1 MGFGPRGTMAEG
13 GFDNRTA
20 AGAAAASEPILS
32 LVDVTKRYET
42 VTILQDVS
50 LQVRHEEFVAII
62 GPSGCGKSTL
72 LRMAAGLV
80 SPTSGMVYCEG
91 RPVVGLNHATAMV
104 FQSFA
109 LLPWLRTV
117 ENVALPLEA
126 RGMPLNE
133 RIRRATR
140 YLDMVGLKGHGR
152 AFPKEL
158 SGGMKQRVGLARA
171 LCQEPQML
179 LMDEPFSALD
189 VLTARTLRD
198 QVLDVRQSPD
208 VPTRT
213 ILLVT
218 HSIEEAVYMADRVVA
233 MQADPGRIAGDM
245 VIDIARPR
253 RPDSRAVRER
263 VDELYSL
270 LV

>member
-1 MGFGPRGTMAEG
+1 MTEG
-13 GFDNRTA
+13 GLEH
-20 AGAAAASEPILS
+20 AAADKHPASEPILA
-32 LVDVTKRYET
+32 LADVTKRYET
-42 VTILQDVS
+42 VTILQNVS
-50 LQVRHEEFVAII
+50 LTVADEEFVAII

-72 LRMAAGLV
+72 LRIVAGLV
-80 SPTSGMVYCEG
+80 PPSSGDVYCEG
-91 RPVVGLNHATAMV
+91 RRVVGLNRATAMV

-126 RGMPLNE
+126 RGVPVHE
-133 RIRRATR
+133 RVRRATR

-171 LCQEPQML
+171 LCQEPEVL

-198 QVLDVRQSPD
+198 QVLDLRQSPD

-213 ILLVT
+213 ILMVT

-245 VIDIARPR
+245 VIDIPRPR

>member
-1 MGFGPRGTMAEG
+1 MAESGPGQVAAQATG
-13 GFDNRTA
+13 GR
-20 AGAAAASEPILS
+20 EPILS
-32 LVDVTKRYET
+32 LVDVTKRYEA

-50 LQVRHEEFVAII
+50 LAVADEEFVAII

-72 LRMAAGLV
+72 LRIAAGLV
-80 SPTSGMVYCEG
+80 PPSSGAVYCEG
-91 RPVVGLNHATAMV
+91 RPVVGLNRATAMV

-126 RGMPLNE
+126 RGVPVAE

-171 LCQEPQML
+171 LCQEPEVL

-198 QVLDVRQSPD
+198 QVLDVRQAPD

-233 MQADPGRIAGDM
+233 MQADPGRIAGEM
-245 VIDIARPR
+245 VVDIPRPR
-253 RPDSRAVRER
+253 RPDSRAVREL

>member
-1 MGFGPRGTMAEG
+1 
-13 GFDNRTA
+13 
-20 AGAAAASEPILS
+20 
-32 LVDVTKRYET
+32 
-42 VTILQDVS
+42 
-50 LQVRHEEFVAII
+50 
-62 GPSGCGKSTL
+62 
-72 LRMAAGLV
+72 
-80 SPTSGMVYCEG
+80 
-91 RPVVGLNHATAMV
+91 MV

-126 RGMPLNE
+126 RGVTLNE

-140 YLDMVGLKGHGR
+140 YLDMVGLKGHVR

-171 LCQEPQML
+171 LCQEPRLL

-213 ILLVT
+213 ILMVT

-245 VIDIARPR
+245 PIDIPRPR
-253 RPDSRAVRER
+253 RPDMREVRQY
-263 VDELYSL
+263 VDDLYSL

>member
-1 MGFGPRGTMAEG
+1 VHTL
-13 GFDNRTA
+13 
-20 AGAAAASEPILS
+20 SEPLLS
-32 LVDVTKRYET
+32 VRHVTKRYER
-42 VTILQDVS
+42 VTILKDVS
-50 LQVRHEEFVAII
+50 LEVRAEQFVAII

-72 LRMAAGLV
+72 LRIIAGLAAPSTGEV
-80 SPTSGMVYCEG
+80 HCEG
-91 RPVVGLNHATAMV
+91 RRVEGLNPATAMV

-126 RGMPLNE
+126 RGVPPAE

-171 LCQEPQML
+171 LCQEPHLL

-198 QVLDVRQSPD
+198 QVLDLRQSPE

-213 ILLVT
+213 IVLVT

-245 VIDIARPR
+245 RIEIPRPR
-253 RPDSRAVRER
+253 RPDMRAVRQY

>member
-1 MGFGPRGTMAEG
+1 VEL
-13 GFDNRTA
+13 
-20 AGAAAASEPILS
+20 LS
-32 LVDVTKRYET
+32 LAGVTKRYEA
-42 VTILQDVS
+42 VTILEEVS
-50 LQVRHEEFVAII
+50 LRVQDHEFVALI

-72 LRMAAGLV
+72 LRIIAGLIRPSRGEV
-80 SPTSGMVYCEG
+80 QFQQ
-91 RPVVGLNHATAMV
+91 RPVTGLNEATAMV

-126 RGMPLNE
+126 RGVPPDE
-133 RIRRATR
+133 RLGRATR
-140 YLDMVGLKGHGR
+140 YLDLVGLKGHVR

-171 LCQEPQML
+171 LCQEPLML

-198 QVLDVRQSPD
+198 QVIDIWQSPD
-208 VPTRT
+208 IPTKT
-213 ILLVT
+213 MLLVT

-233 MQADPGRIAGDM
+233 MQADPGRIAGEHR
-245 VIDIARPR
+245 IDIPRPR
-253 RPDSRAVRER
+253 RPDMREVREH

-270 LV
+270 IV

>member
-1 MGFGPRGTMAEG
+1 MSDA
-13 GFDNRTA
+13 
-20 AGAAAASEPILS
+20 ILQ

-50 LQVRHEEFVAII
+50 LEVRDQEFVAII

-72 LRMAAGLV
+72 LRIIAGLIP
-80 SPTSGMVYCEG
+80 PTTGQVYCEG
-91 RPVVGLNHATAMV
+91 RPVLGLNPATSMV

-109 LLPWLRTV
+109 LLPWLRAV

-126 RGMPLNE
+126 HGIALNE
-133 RIRRATR
+133 RMRRATK

-171 LCQEPQML
+171 LCQEPRVL

-198 QVLDVRQSPD
+198 QVLDLRQAPD

-213 ILLVT
+213 IVMVT

-233 MQADPGRIAGDM
+233 MTADPGRITGD
-245 VIDIARPR
+245 IPIGIPRPR
-253 RPDSRAVRER
+253 RPDSKEVREH

>member
-1 MGFGPRGTMAEG
+1 M
-13 GFDNRTA
+13 
-20 AGAAAASEPILS
+20 SEAILQ
-32 LVDVTKRYET
+32 LIDVTKRYET

-50 LQVRHEEFVAII
+50 LEVRDQEFVAVI

-72 LRMAAGLV
+72 LRIVAGLV
-80 SPTSGMVYCEG
+80 PPTSGEVHCEG
-91 RPVVGLNHATAMV
+91 RPVVGLNPATSMV

-109 LLPWLRTV
+109 LLPWLRAV

-126 RGMPLNE
+126 HGLPVNE
-133 RIRRATR
+133 RLRRATR

-171 LCQEPQML
+171 LCQEPRVL

-198 QVLDVRQSPD
+198 QVLDLRQAPD

-213 ILLVT
+213 IVMVT

-233 MQADPGRIAGDM
+233 MTADPGRIAGDIA
-245 VIDIARPR
+245 IDIPRPR
-253 RPDSRAVRER
+253 RPDGKAVREQ

>member
-1 MGFGPRGTMAEG
+1 MSADPV
-13 GFDNRTA
+13 
-20 AGAAAASEPILS
+20 LQ
-32 LVDVTKRYET
+32 LVNVTKRYET

-50 LQVRHEEFVAII
+50 MAVRDQEFVAII

-72 LRMAAGLV
+72 LRIVAGLTP
-80 SPTSGMVYCEG
+80 PTAGEVFCEG
-91 RPVVGLNHATAMV
+91 VPVLGLNPATAMV

-126 RGMPLNE
+126 RGVPQAE

-171 LCQEPQML
+171 LCQEPRVL

-198 QVLDVRQSPD
+198 QVLDLRQSPD

-233 MQADPGRIAGDM
+233 MQADPGRIAGDI
-245 VIDIARPR
+245 VIDIPRPR
-253 RPDSRAVRER
+253 RPDAREVREY
-263 VDELYSL
+263 VDQLYSL

>member
-1 MGFGPRGTMAEG
+1 M
-13 GFDNRTA
+13 
-20 AGAAAASEPILS
+20 SEAILS
-32 LVDVTKRYET
+32 LKDVTKRYEA

-50 LQVRHEEFVAII
+50 LQVRDEELVAVI

-72 LRMAAGLV
+72 LRIIAGLV
-80 SPTSGMVYCEG
+80 PPTSGEVCCEG
-91 RPVVGLNHATAMV
+91 RPIIGLNPATAMV

-109 LLPWLRTV
+109 LLPWLRAV

-126 RGMPLNE
+126 RGVPPNE

-152 AFPKEL
+152 AFPTEL

-171 LCQEPQML
+171 LCQEPRVL

-198 QVLDVRQSPD
+198 QVLDLRQAPD

-213 ILLVT
+213 IVMVT
-218 HSIEEAVYMADRVVA
+218 HSIEEAVFMADRVVA
-233 MQADPGRIAGDM
+233 MQADPGRIAGDL
-245 VIDIARPR
+245 VVDIPRPR
-253 RPDSRAVRER
+253 RPDSKAVREQ
-263 VDELYSL
+263 VDELYAL

>member
-1 MGFGPRGTMAEG
+1 M
-13 GFDNRTA
+13 
-20 AGAAAASEPILS
+20 SEAILQ
-32 LVDVTKRYET
+32 LRDVTKRYET

-50 LQVRHEEFVAII
+50 LEVRDQEFVALI

-72 LRMAAGLV
+72 LRIVAGLAP
-80 SPTSGMVYCEG
+80 PTTGEVYCEG
-91 RPVVGLNHATAMV
+91 RPVIGLNPATSMV

-109 LLPWLRTV
+109 LLPWLRAV

-126 RGMPLNE
+126 HGVPTNE

-171 LCQEPQML
+171 LCHEPRVL

-198 QVLDVRQSPD
+198 QVLDLRQAPD

-213 ILLVT
+213 IVMVT

-233 MQADPGRIAGDM
+233 MQADPGRIAGDIP
-245 VIDIARPR
+245 IDIPRPR
-253 RPDSRAVRER
+253 RPDSKAVREQ

>member
-1 MGFGPRGTMAEG
+1 M
-13 GFDNRTA
+13 DSNA
-20 AGAAAASEPILS
+20 AILS
-32 LVDVTKRYET
+32 FVDVTKRYET

-50 LQVRHEEFVAII
+50 LEVRDQEFVAII

-72 LRMAAGLV
+72 LRIIAGLV
-80 SPTSGMVYCEG
+80 PLTSGEVYCEG
-91 RPVVGLNHATAMV
+91 RPVLGLNAATAMV

-126 RGMPLNE
+126 RGVPLNE
-133 RIRRATR
+133 RVRRATR

-171 LCQEPQML
+171 LCQEPRVL

-198 QVLDVRQSPD
+198 QVLDLRQSPD

-213 ILLVT
+213 FLLVT

-233 MQADPGRIAGDM
+233 MTADPGRIAGDIL
-245 VIDIARPR
+245 IDIPRPR
-253 RPDSRAVRER
+253 RPDSPAVRKQ

>member
-1 MGFGPRGTMAEG
+1 MNE
-13 GFDNRTA
+13 
-20 AGAAAASEPILS
+20 AAAKPDRAKDPVLA
-32 LVDVTKRYET
+32 LVKVSKRYET

-50 LQVRHEEFVAII
+50 LEVRDQEFVAII

-72 LRMAAGLV
+72 LRIVAGLV
-80 SPTSGMVYCEG
+80 PPSSGEVYCEG
-91 RPVVGLNHATAMV
+91 RPVVGLNPATAMV

-126 RGMPLNE
+126 RGVPVNE

-171 LCQEPQML
+171 LCQEPRVL

-198 QVLDVRQSPD
+198 QVLDLRQAPD

-245 VIDIARPR
+245 PIDIPRPR
-253 RPDSRAVRER
+253 RPDMPEVRQY

>member
-1 MGFGPRGTMAEG
+1 MVA
-13 GFDNRTA
+13 
-20 AGAAAASEPILS
+20 PILS

-42 VTILQDVS
+42 VTILRDVS
-50 LQVRHEEFVAII
+50 LEMRDQEFVAII

-72 LRMAAGLV
+72 LRIVAGLV
-80 SPTSGMVYCEG
+80 EPTSGQVSCEG
-91 RPVVGLNHATAMV
+91 RAVAGLNPATAMV

-109 LLPWLRTV
+109 LLPWLRAI

-126 RGMPLNE
+126 RGLPAHE
-133 RIRRATR
+133 GIRRATR

-171 LCQEPQML
+171 LCQEPRLL

-213 ILLVT
+213 ILMVT

-233 MQADPGRIAGDM
+233 MTADPGRIAGDIP
-245 VIDIARPR
+245 IDIPRPR
-253 RPDSRAVRER
+253 RPDMPAVRQY

>member
-1 MGFGPRGTMAEG
+1 MSQDPV
-13 GFDNRTA
+13 
-20 AGAAAASEPILS
+20 LQ
-32 LVDVTKRYET
+32 LVNVSKRYET

-50 LQVRHEEFVAII
+50 MAVRDQEFVAII

-72 LRMAAGLV
+72 LRIVAGLTP
-80 SPTSGMVYCEG
+80 PTSGEVFCEG
-91 RPVVGLNHATAMV
+91 VPVLGLNPATAMV

-126 RGMPLNE
+126 RGVPTAE
-133 RIRRATR
+133 RVRRATR

-171 LCQEPQML
+171 LCQEPDVL

-198 QVLDVRQSPD
+198 QVLDLRQSPD

-245 VIDIARPR
+245 TIAIPRPR
-253 RPDSRAVRER
+253 RPDMPEVRQY